1 MRIIAGEYR
10 GRTIKFPKSKL
21 VRPTTDKSKET
32 LFNMLKKYIP
42 FDGIKACDIYAGSGS
57 LGLEALSRGADE
69 VHFVE
74 KDFKVLQILSENI
87 ESLNAKEYCK
97 IFKMEALRFSKLH
110 EHSKYDLII
119 ADPPYFKSD
128 IHEVFVNIMENDFL
142 EKDGV
147 FVIER
152 STQTQEIDEQT
163 FGKKATKRL
172 GDSLIYIFAKEIVD

>member
-32 LFNMLKKYIP
+32 LFNMLKKYIS
-42 FDGIKACDIYAGSGS
+42 FDEIRVCDIYAGSGS
-57 LGLEALSRGADE
+57 LGLEALSRGAEE

-74 KDFKVLQILSENI
+74 KDFKVQQILMENI

-97 IFKMEALRFSKLH
+97 LFKMDVLRFSKMQ
-110 EHSKYDLII
+110 EHSIYDLII

-128 IHEVFVNIMENDFL
+128 IHEAFRNILDNNFL
-142 EKDGV
+142 SKDGV
-147 FVIER
+147 FIIER
-152 STQTQEIDEQT
+152 STQTKEVDEEI
-163 FGKKATKRL
+163 FGQQAVKRL
-172 GDSLIYIFAKEIVD
+172 GDSLIYIFIND